1 MVKNSESPRI
11 SFYVK
16 KKKNYYTCGLWT
28 IENIAQRP
36 GRSDLSNASLFK
48 IPTFFFFL
56 AFLLLFFL
64 FFVLLLHQEM
74 KKSEDVVAE
83 ARRRARAGAPR
94 RSPARAAPSS
104 PCARRSADSTT
115 PRARATAAGACEAL
129 VLLIFG
135 FIFFCCKEP
144 RSQIIIHQLSF
155 VFGSLQDPL
164 ALRQKALVFPAIRNP
179 GVIRV

>member
-83 ARRRARAGAPR
+83 ARRVAGAGAAAD
-94 RSPARAAPSS
+94 PAEV
-104 PCARRSADSTT
+104 
-115 PRARATAAGACEAL
+115 AGAGRAIVSLC
-129 VLLIFG
+129 
-135 FIFFCCKEP
+135 
-144 RSQIIIHQLSF
+144 SSF
-155 VFGSLQDPL
+155 RGLHDPEGKGDG
-164 ALRQKALVFPAIRNP
+164 RWCV
-179 GVIRV
+179 